1 MLLDTKE
8 ALYIWIGKLS
18 GREDQRLSIQT
29 ALQFLQSDPSQ
40 RDMSVTI
47 IHIKQGREPPTFT
60 GFFPKWDKKLWKV
73 CIYLPSFEHLL
84 DFNSKCCQYYKT
96 FSKIRQEVEMNNTD
110 QKIPN
115 GNHTNGNSGNSDFDH
130 YEKYPIN
137 ILREPNDRLPSR
149 VDSLN
154 KEVRNILKSPYY

>member
-73 CIYLPSFEHLL
+73 SIYQF
-84 DFNSKCCQYYKT
+84 
-96 FSKIRQEVEMNNTD
+96 M
-110 QKIPN
+110 
-115 GNHTNGNSGNSDFDH
+115 
-130 YEKYPIN
+130 N
-137 ILREPNDRLPSR
+137 IL
-149 VDSLN
+149 
-154 KEVRNILKSPYY
+154 